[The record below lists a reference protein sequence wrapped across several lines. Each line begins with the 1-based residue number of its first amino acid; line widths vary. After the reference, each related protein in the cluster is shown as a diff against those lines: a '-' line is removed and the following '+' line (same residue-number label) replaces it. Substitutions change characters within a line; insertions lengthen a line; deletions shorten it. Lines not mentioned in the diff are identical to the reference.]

1 MVHQSSPST
10 AFPGRAWSYL
20 APREL
25 IPTPWN
31 RACQS
36 GQEKEAADPP
46 QVGTTTSEW
55 LDFCKGGW
63 QGPGEAQRLAR
74 TAQRPGSV
82 AFIRRMTE
90 EKLVILTHPRLS
102 LSFSLHR
109 AVLEQSGQ
117 QWGLPVLEPFCCRKC
132 WGFGEFAAAPGDIPG
147 RERPRPLSTTRPCC
161 SMRCTVLVAAGQLPL
176 AVTQPTVG
184 CYL

>member
-102 LSFSLHR
+102 LSPSLFIVLFSSNRGSNGACLF
-109 AVLEQSGQ
+109 LNPS
-117 QWGLPVLEPFCCRKC
+117 
-132 WGFGEFAAAPGDIPG
+132 
-147 RERPRPLSTTRPCC
+147 
-161 SMRCTVLVAAGQLPL
+161 AAGNAGVSGNLP
-176 AVTQPTVG
+176 QPRET
-184 CYL
+184 YLEGKGHGR